1 MTLKTNE
8 IYHTMQK
15 AQELAQRLKQEQR
28 IQDLAQ
34 KGHDISKLKK
44 NLGGKYQS
52 FHIQFA
58 CSCGVCTR
66 GASVLSLSV
75 CFCNKAP
82 LTQESNS
89 ISVYLKSLQNNVVVN

>member
-1 MTLKTNE
+1 
-8 IYHTMQK
+8 MQK

-66 GASVLSLSV
+66 GASVLSLPV
-75 CFCNKAP
+75 CICNKVRNCSFASGIKIHFSLFKEP
-82 LTQESNS
+82 SKQVSLTNTMST
-89 ISVYLKSLQNNVVVN
+89 VF